1 MVNYRWAWPVVGVAW
16 LMGVA
21 RMLAWSVGV
30 AWVWTW
36 LGCGRGLDVGVAGC
50 GQPPREAGRMGA
62 HSCLPCLGVS
72 VSPAFHPGMQE
83 AVSGLISKGTKT
95 DEVRTDGDRPT
106 QP

>member
-1 MVNYRWAWPVVGVAW
+1 
-16 LMGVA
+16 
-21 RMLAWSVGV
+21 
-30 AWVWTW
+30 
-36 LGCGRGLDVGVAGC
+36 
-50 GQPPREAGRMGA
+50 MGA